1 MAIQKIMSGGQTGA
15 DRAALDVAIKLEIP
29 HSGWV
34 PKGRLAEDGSIPEKY
49 NLREM
54 PTEIY
59 AERTRQNVQDS
70 DGTVILSHGELSGGS
85 KLTRDLA
92 KEYHRPYLHI
102 DIDNTPQFI
111 AATQLNDWIIE
122 NGIKILNVAGP
133 RASNDPDIYKDTLHI
148 LESALLLEMAGVHTK
163 GAMSN
168 TAAGDLVEKLPVPPE
183 TVEEAVD
190 KLTAEMS
197 LKDKVTLANMSLD
210 ELDHLQKSLGRYI
223 QDTFRLSMNEKL
235 FASCKRM
242 AKTEISS
249 DDDASDAI
257 IRALYRHLKNTHKL
271 KIVK

>member
-1 MAIQKIMSGGQTGA
+1 MTIQKIMSGGQTGA

-29 HSGWV
+29 HFGWV
-34 PKGRLAEDGSIPEKY
+34 PKGRLSEDGSIPEKY

-59 AERTRQNVQDS
+59 AERTRQNVLDS

-102 DIDNTPQFI
+102 DIDSAPQFI
-111 AATQLNDWIIE
+111 AATQLNDWILE

-163 GAMSN
+163 AARSN
-168 TAAGDLVEKLPVPPE
+168 IAAGDRVEKLPVPPE
-183 TVEEAVD
+183 TVEEAVE
-190 KLTAEMS
+190 KLAAEMS

-235 FASCKRM
+235 IASCKSM
-242 AKTEISS
+242 AETEIRS
-249 DDDASDAI
+249 DDDASSAI